1 MVLVS
6 LGEALLDKRK
16 TGAALDNQVR
26 LQFKT
31 FALLNLE
38 LNKQENLSS
47 KSSLHMTKKHRD
59 INYFILTQSKA
70 LHILH
75 NDLLHVMFPKYRSK

>member
-1 MVLVS
+1 MVFVS

-16 TGAALDNQVR
+16 TGAALDNRMR

-38 LNKQENLSS
+38 LNKRENLSS
-47 KSSLHMTKKHRD
+47 KSSFHDKRASGHKSF
-59 INYFILTQSKA
+59 NFTQSKA
-70 LHILH
+70 LPILH